1 MTIEFLLGSKNGALL
16 LHVGEFAS
24 GLGWEPDGSTAS
36 ALRVRVP
43 DDAGLDVFLHF
54 LNQIALTAT
63 SMGIDLAEP
72 TCRVQYRERH
82 ASVEVALEFRLAD
95 ISLRGPSMGA

>member
-16 LHVGEFAS
+16 AHVGEFAR
-24 GLGWEPDGSTAS
+24 GLGWKADGGVAS
-36 ALRVRVP
+36 ELRLHLP

-63 SMGIDLAEP
+63 SIGVDLAEP
-72 TCRVQYRERH
+72 TCRVQYRERN
-82 ASVEVALEFRLAD
+82 ANVEVALEFRLAD
-95 ISLRGPSMGA
+95 ISLRSPLAGT